1 MAEIKSPLS
10 GGLRVARR
18 TVSSDAFV
26 RATPPPAVS
35 QPDPVTTS
43 LIQRNSLA
51 LNTVSEQLT
60 SLTQQV
66 NSLNAAMQNVYGNI
80 TQNSLLERRKEAQ
93 AQDQERRLAEQQL
106 REGKESIIERKIQAA
121 LVYPVQKIAAKTSF
135 TLSRLMQFFTTLL
148 GGWLLNQGL
157 ETIKALGEGNKK
169 RLTEIRDNVLK
180 NLGIIGGIYA
190 GIRFGLTAVF
200 NTMSRVAARITTA
213 VAVGAFLK
221 PVQAL
226 LNGVKDAANKLIPK
240 IQDVLPGFSKP
251 GGGNPPPAGYKEP
264 PKTPPRTTG
273 EASQQ
278 VGNKGT
284 NRFSLT
290 SLLGPLTVG
299 GIGGAYDISQGE
311 DPGKA
316 ITGNVL
322 GALGSGGVGNA
333 LSKIAPPPLKLPAAL
348 VGAGLAYKPLTDFVK
363 DAYDPAKNALG
374 NFFNKTTEMFGSD
387 FGATSSQP
395 IQSKVTDIAFNSENP
410 MGDQKQ
416 TSGADLISQASEQD
430 FKQPPQYGTI
440 NVEQLVQSASELAG
454 KVGVEGLEIA
464 KGLTA
469 NIPQAQVFPIKQEV
483 AMKVE
488 SVGPLPE
495 PKPTIIPMPMGGGTR
510 STAGK
515 QRSTVTGE
523 NTNPMPVIDPEN
535 SNNIYLTFS
544 HSVYNVPMM

>member
-18 TVSSDAFV
+18 TVSADAFV
-26 RATPPPAVS
+26 RAAPPPPPAVS

-80 TQNSLLERRKEAQ
+80 TQNSVLERRKESQ
-93 AQDQERRLAEQQL
+93 EQDQERRLAEQQL
-106 REGKESIIERKIQAA
+106 REGKESAIERKIQSA
-121 LVYPVQKIAAKTSF
+121 LVYPVQKISAKASF

-200 NTMSRVAARITTA
+200 NAMTRVAARVTAA
-213 VAVGAFLK
+213 VAVGLFIR

-226 LNGVKDAANKLIPK
+226 LDGVKGAADKLIPK
-240 IQDVLPGFSKP
+240 IQNVLPGFSKP
-251 GGGNPPPAGYKEP
+251 GGGGGGNPPPPAGGKEP
-264 PKTPPRTTG
+264 PKTTS
-273 EASQQ
+273 EASRQ
-278 VGNKGT
+278 VGGKGF
-284 NRFSLT
+284 NRFSPS
-290 SLLGPLTVG
+290 SLLAPLLG
-299 GIGGAYDISQGE
+299 GAIGGTADVMQGE
-311 DPGKA
+311 DPAKA
-316 ITGNVL
+316 YTTNLGGAAAATYATGLVSRL
-322 GALGSGGVGNA
+322 PL
-333 LSKIAPPPLKLPAAL
+333 PPLIKVPLMFGTGYG
-348 VGAGLAYKPLTDFVK
+348 VFGSVTEGLKGF
-363 DAYDPAKNALG
+363 YD
-374 NFFNKTTEMFGSD
+374 KTTEMFGTD
-387 FGATSSQP
+387 PGATSSQP
-395 IQSKVTDIAFNSENP
+395 VQSKITDIAFNSESLVN
-410 MGDQKQ
+410 DQKQ
-416 TSGADLISQASEQD
+416 MSSADLITQASQQD
-430 FKQPPQYGTI
+430 FKQPPQYGNI
-440 NVEQLVQSASELAG
+440 NVDQLVQIGAEFAG
-454 KVGVEGLEIA
+454 KIGAEGLEIA
-464 KGLTA
+464 KGLTGESF

-483 AMKVE
+483 AMKTA

-495 PKPTIIPMPMGGGTR
+495 PTPTIIPMPMGGGTR
-510 STAGK
+510 SVAGK

-523 NTNPMPVIDPEN
+523 DTNPMPVINPEN
-535 SNNIYLTFS
+535 ANNIYLAFS